1 MKVVQDFRDLSC
13 RQCSD
18 GAGLDFDFT
27 MAFQPIVNITTKKI
41 FAHEALVRGLNNES
55 AAQVIA
61 QVNDGNRY
69 RFDQTCRVKA
79 IKVAAQLGMQTYI
92 NINFM
97 PNAVFKPELC
107 IRTTI
112 QAAETYGFPIEH
124 IVFEFLEDEKLTD
137 LGHVRNIF
145 KHYKQR
151 GFKTALDDFGAGFA
165 NLNLLCEIHTDYLK
179 LDMAMIRNINLDK
192 RRQAIVRGTMLV
204 CQELGIEVI
213 AEGVETY
220 EELTTLQSFG
230 VELIQGYYFCRP
242 QFEALADVPL
252 SAFDAR

>member
-13 RQCSD
+13 QQCSD

-41 FAHEALVRGLNNES
+41 FAHESLVRGLNNES

-79 IKVAAQLGMQTYI
+79 IKVAARLGMQTYI

-97 PNAVFKPELC
+97 PNAVYKPELC

-124 IVFEFLEDEKLTD
+124 IVFEFLEDEKITD
-137 LGHVRNIF
+137 LGHVRNIV
-145 KHYKQR
+145 KYYKQR

-230 VELIQGYYFCRP
+230 VELIQGYYFCKP

>member
-145 KHYKQR
+145 KYYKQR

-192 RRQAIVRGTMLV
+192 RRQAIVRGTLLV